1 VVGKL
6 DERVALVTGGARGQ
20 GRSHALAMAAEGAA
34 VVVCDLAADLDVVPY
49 PLASRSDLEETVR
62 LIEAQA
68 QRALGLVAD
77 MRDTDQV
84 QGVVERVIS
93 EFGRLDILVANQGI
107 VNVTTI
113 EKMTDV
119 EWETVLDTNLGGIFK
134 VIRAVL
140 PHMKRAGYGR
150 IVATSSMGARK
161 AHQNMAHY
169 IASKWGVIGLVK
181 ACSLEVAN
189 DGITVNAIC
198 PAAVGTDLFF
208 NQAMYDLF
216 CPDIERPTKQDFE
229 NRLKVLNYGL
239 NGRPYVD
246 AEHVS
251 RALMY
256 LVTDD
261 DGVISGQV
269 MDVALGGSATGIH

>member
-1 VVGKL
+1 MSGLRWLPVVL
-6 DERVALVTGGARGQ
+6 A
-20 GRSHALAMAAEGAA
+20 GRASHALAIAAEGAA
-34 VVVCDLAADLDVVPY
+34 VVVCDIAANLDVVPY

-93 EFGRLDILVANQGI
+93 EFGRLHILVANQGI

-161 AHQNMAHY
+161 AHPEY
-169 IASKWGVIGLVK
+169 G
-181 ACSLEVAN
+181 SLHRVEM
-189 DGITVNAIC
+189 GRH
-198 PAAVGTDLFF
+198 
-208 NQAMYDLF
+208 
-216 CPDIERPTKQDFE
+216 RPRQGMFA
-229 NRLKVLNYGL
+229 R
-239 NGRPYVD
+239 
-246 AEHVS
+246 
-251 RALMY
+251 
-256 LVTDD
+256 
-261 DGVISGQV
+261 SG
-269 MDVALGGSATGIH
+269 

>member
-1 VVGKL
+1 
-6 DERVALVTGGARGQ
+6 
-20 GRSHALAMAAEGAA
+20 
-34 VVVCDLAADLDVVPY
+34 
-49 PLASRSDLEETVR
+49 
-62 LIEAQA
+62 
-68 QRALGLVAD
+68 
-77 MRDTDQV
+77 
-84 QGVVERVIS
+84 
-93 EFGRLDILVANQGI
+93 
-107 VNVTTI
+107 
-113 EKMTDV
+113 
-119 EWETVLDTNLGGIFK
+119 
-134 VIRAVL
+134 
-140 PHMKRAGYGR
+140 
-150 IVATSSMGARK
+150 
-161 AHQNMAHY
+161 MAHY

-269 MDVALGGSATGIH
+269 MDVALGGSATGIY